1 MSKAEIMIVED
12 ECIIALELSETLQ
25 SLGYN
30 VPVLAG
36 TGEDAVSGAQSEGLD
51 LALIDISLGPG
62 MDGIEAGKKIT
73 RSQGIPIIYLTAY
86 SDDETLERAK
96 QARPFGYLVK
106 PFDTETLNATIQ
118 IALENGKQNLAL
130 NSKVD
135 EFNSQSQLQVAD
147 LVLDIMTR
155 KATRADALIDLTS
168 REFDQLKFL
177 MENVGLVV
185 TRDQILDSVWANY
198 RFTSSNV
205 VDVYIRYLR
214 KKVDHGHDAQLI
226 RTVRNRGYVL
236 H

>member
-96 QARPFGYLVK
+96 EARPFGYLVK

-118 IALENGKQNLAL
+118 MALENGKQNLAL

-135 EFNSQSQLQVAD
+135 EFNSQPQLQVAD

-168 REFDQLKFL
+168 REFDLLKFL